1 MAEHSRANIMVVE
14 DEEQR
19 EKVGFRKIQDIFLIF
34 FKIDTVWD
42 RLPELQAVVQ
52 YTGNPTAPGVKS
64 WKALLELGKVKIFPI
79 LMENF
84 RLFQAQDDSILMERL
99 EAQAVNQ
106 ACTLVYTSG
115 GLHYYPLSGVFYQC
129 DPYLRPRYNWQ
140 P

>member
-1 MAEHSRANIMVVE
+1 M
-14 DEEQR
+14 
-19 EKVGFRKIQDIFLIF
+19 
-34 FKIDTVWD
+34 WD

-64 WKALLELGKVKIFPI
+64 WKALLELGKVRMIIPI

-84 RLFQAQDDSILMERL
+84 RLSQAQDDSILMERL

-115 GLHYYPLSGVFYQC
+115 GFHSYPLLGVFYQRN
-129 DPYLRPRYNWQ
+129 PNLRPRYNW
-140 P
+140 